1 MAVIGFSTSMLAN
14 TDVTYT
20 EPSYTCDAGKDFDNL
35 TLRYATEMSLTCG
48 EYSDTWTHSGT
59 REFYNVLS
67 DFTIDAKAGETVTA
81 NFKANNPAYE
91 SKNSEDLR
99 WTIAT
104 LHIDWNRDGN
114 FESSEIIAGKTGD
127 QMGTGN
133 DIQRYY
139 GNREYIFDITKDIVI
154 PEGTTPGKVRVRL
167 NYTNA
172 WIGDE
177 SVSAFA
183 TKSKEGIVYDFD
195 INIVEP
201 EKVVTYLVSWAGE
214 TVMQGGYL
222 KVVYADSREEV
233 KSDETEVP
241 EGSVLEIIPL
251 PDKGY
256 SLSALS
262 YQAVDGT
269 GASINIEEKPYTFTV
284 GGGGPDMKYIIIS
297 AEFTPDTYTLST
309 SVTPENS
316 GSVSVTDTKG
326 TPVEGN
332 LTYGQTIVITASA
345 NGGYTFESLDVKG
358 ATKVDGQE
366 NQYTVEGDVT
376 VTATFVED
384 APAETWTEVHFN
396 SISGSKSNEIDLN
409 NDPYYIYPEQTGT
422 NTWNTTNSSGASETD
437 NKFGPYIKTVS
448 EGYYLAYRYEV
459 EKKATYRFS
468 FLHKKAGTVETTA
481 KLCYTTDLS
490 GTFTDASDVVALE
503 KKAGNESGVLFQS
516 NKIELEKGSYYFVYY
531 IVSGGESKVR
541 IADFKLEMLDGSA
554 VEPAMPAIT
563 IMKPVNGNL
572 TINYLNGEVMEEIST
587 YEFEE
592 DSKVYNIPENTVLS
606 ITANPE
612 VGYVLDTILPEGM
625 VEKTGKG
632 GDTYYEYTVT
642 GDATIE
648 ATFIEEEIQYGK
660 VSVVEPLEAEGTIEI
675 QLYNVLFGSWRPA
688 ADFFL
693 ESVEYGMQL
702 RAKVDANEGYAIE
715 SVKKNDEIITANE
728 EDGCYYFT
736 VDAADIK
743 ISATF
748 TKVGEKYAQ
757 NFGQGVGAPTGD
769 AHRSWTNTVFKTST
783 DGTKTVEVNYE
794 TKQNSY
800 EIYSDALVSEANKAT
815 VYLGEQFD
823 LTINGGMNWLY
834 TLVYIDWNGDGVF
847 DETVDGKENLGFN
860 PVVERDFGAGSTT
873 NANVRTYKVKVPEN
887 ATVGDTRVRIILG
900 WKQTNLGIIPPAEAD
915 KELREMTSTTID
927 DKKNAMARD
936 FSLCILDNQLDERT
950 ITLAVND
957 QSMGKAVI
965 TGTEDTSITT
975 SDINVS
981 VTAIPEEGY
990 MFVNWTDAEG
1000 EILSTDN
1007 PYLYGGLESA
1017 TITANFAVK
1026 TYPVM
1031 TRKYTTIS
1039 QQNRYLKEV
1048 VATVGGEAQNLF
1060 TATTTSQLPLTE
1072 YTTEGEV
1079 TESGALIDKTDT
1091 PIVLEQGTTSFDMTF
1106 KAWTETFSVNN
1117 KTCSQQI
1124 IWTSQAIYVDWNN
1137 DMDFDDENEC
1147 LGAVGTPATGNNFG
1161 DTDGSAEKGW
1171 TRTLNIPADVA
1182 AGTYRMRVVYNE
1194 SSVTGWEN
1202 TFFSAGKGNIN
1213 AGVSYDFNI
1222 QIEGQVEPTPET
1234 VTLNKPVNGN
1244 ISVTYNNGTDDVTV
1258 STDDTTDPK
1267 TFDVA
1272 KGTKLTVTVTPDDGY
1287 QLETLSPDMTKVEN
1301 SENVYEYTVTEPV
1314 TIEATFTEIPET
1326 DPIIGVGTDSAKAPV
1341 TSTADS
1347 PVWFVMKSSHLTVTD
1362 RQNRFMY
1369 WNESNNRLECTQ
1381 HNDGIKLSEIS
1392 DVYRWRFEDA
1402 GDGNVYIIN
1411 KATGKALS
1419 VPANASSETGN
1430 DNVNTPLTLE
1440 ETGSKWSFALSSTVN
1455 PTQALPNQYCF
1466 DYVDYA
1472 EADRAAYL
1480 NAMDGQAAIPYGIT
1494 IYEMGVQNASG
1505 WFIYEAPAI
1514 VKNYDITV
1522 KKPVNGN
1529 LVISYTVNDEMQSIE
1544 TYNFENDSEV
1554 FSIEE
1559 GTVLSI
1565 SANPE
1570 FDYVLDQILPEGME
1584 EKIGLAGDKYYEY
1597 TVTGD
1602 ATIEATFKPVQYGKV
1617 SAETPEEGTIEI
1629 QLHNPMM
1636 NKWVAAD
1643 EFFLEQ
1649 VEFGTELR
1657 AKVEANTG
1665 YNLVS
1670 VMKNQEELSTE
1681 EEGYYYF
1688 TVDAEEITISAEF
1701 EAQTFTL
1708 TKEVTPAEGGSVSVT
1723 VNGVTVEGSVKYG
1736 DVITVTVTVN
1746 EGYLLESVVVEG
1758 AEEVEGQKDQY
1769 TVTGNITITATFK
1782 KDTSSIN
1789 SIENGTV
1796 YYNAEEE
1803 VLYTGTAKSVR
1814 VYDLSG
1820 RLVLNA
1826 ENQENV
1832 SLAELAEG
1840 VYTAIIDG
1848 KIIKLN
1854 K

>member
-1 MAVIGFSTSMLAN
+1 MKQLTFNFLRRQLLLIMAVIGFSTSMLAN

-20 EPSYTCDAGKDFDNL
+20 EPSYTCDSGKDFDNL

-48 EYSDTWTHSGT
+48 ANSDTWTHDGT

-114 FESSEIIAGKTGD
+114 FESSEIIAGKTGA
-127 QMGTGN
+127 QIGTGN
-133 DIQRYY
+133 DNQLYY

-256 SLSALS
+256 SLSELS
-262 YQAVDGT
+262 YQAVGGT

-316 GSVSVTDTKG
+316 GSVSVKTTDG
-326 TPVEGN
+326 TTIEGN
-332 LTYGQTIVITASA
+332 VTHGQTIVITASA
-345 NGGYTFESLDVKG
+345 NDNYKLQSLDVTG

-422 NTWNTTNSSGASETD
+422 NNWNTTNSSGASETD

-490 GTFTDASDVVALE
+490 ETFTDASDVVALE
-503 KKAGNESGVLFQS
+503 KKDGKESGVLFQS

-748 TKVGEKYAQ
+748 T
-757 NFGQGVGAPTGD
+757 
-769 AHRSWTNTVFKTST
+769 
-783 DGTKTVEVNYE
+783 
-794 TKQNSY
+794 
-800 EIYSDALVSEANKAT
+800 
-815 VYLGEQFD
+815 
-823 LTINGGMNWLY
+823 
-834 TLVYIDWNGDGVF
+834 
-847 DETVDGKENLGFN
+847 
-860 PVVERDFGAGSTT
+860 
-873 NANVRTYKVKVPEN
+873 
-887 ATVGDTRVRIILG
+887 
-900 WKQTNLGIIPPAEAD
+900 
-915 KELREMTSTTID
+915 
-927 DKKNAMARD
+927 
-936 FSLCILDNQLDERT
+936 
-950 ITLAVND
+950 
-957 QSMGKAVI
+957 
-965 TGTEDTSITT
+965 
-975 SDINVS
+975 
-981 VTAIPEEGY
+981 
-990 MFVNWTDAEG
+990 
-1000 EILSTDN
+1000 
-1007 PYLYGGLESA
+1007 
-1017 TITANFAVK
+1017 
-1026 TYPVM
+1026 
-1031 TRKYTTIS
+1031 
-1039 QQNRYLKEV
+1039 
-1048 VATVGGEAQNLF
+1048 
-1060 TATTTSQLPLTE
+1060 
-1072 YTTEGEV
+1072 
-1079 TESGALIDKTDT
+1079 
-1091 PIVLEQGTTSFDMTF
+1091 
-1106 KAWTETFSVNN
+1106 
-1117 KTCSQQI
+1117 
-1124 IWTSQAIYVDWNN
+1124 
-1137 DMDFDDENEC
+1137 
-1147 LGAVGTPATGNNFG
+1147 
-1161 DTDGSAEKGW
+1161 
-1171 TRTLNIPADVA
+1171 
-1182 AGTYRMRVVYNE
+1182 
-1194 SSVTGWEN
+1194 
-1202 TFFSAGKGNIN
+1202 
-1213 AGVSYDFNI
+1213 
-1222 QIEGQVEPTPET
+1222 
-1234 VTLNKPVNGN
+1234 
-1244 ISVTYNNGTDDVTV
+1244 
-1258 STDDTTDPK
+1258 
-1267 TFDVA
+1267 
-1272 KGTKLTVTVTPDDGY
+1272 
-1287 QLETLSPDMTKVEN
+1287 
-1301 SENVYEYTVTEPV
+1301 
-1314 TIEATFTEIPET
+1314 EIPET
-1326 DPIIGVGTDSAKAPV
+1326 DPIIGVGTDSATAPIV
-1341 TSTADS
+1341 STASS
-1347 PVWFVMKSSHLTVTD
+1347 PTWFVMKSSHLTVAE

-1369 WNESNNRLECTQ
+1369 WNEENSRLECTQ

-1402 GDGNVYIIN
+1402 GDGNIYIIN

-1430 DNVNTPLTLE
+1430 ANINTPLTLE

-1455 PTQALPNQYCF
+1455 STQALPNQYCF

-1565 SANPE
+1565 SVNPD

-1584 EKIGLAGDKYYEY
+1584 EKTGLAGDTYYEY

-1602 ATIEATFKPVQYGKV
+1602 ATIEATFKPIQYGKV

-1636 NKWVAAD
+1636 DKWVPAD

-1665 YNLVS
+1665 YELVS

-1701 EAQTFTL
+1701 EAEEYTL
-1708 TKEVTPAEGGSVSVT
+1708 TTEVNPAEGGSVSVT

>member
-1 MAVIGFSTSMLAN
+1 MKQLTFNFLRRQLFLIMAVIGFSTSMLAN

-35 TLRYATEMSLTCG
+35 TLRYATEMSLACG

-201 EKVVTYLVSWAGE
+201 EKVVTYLVSWDGE
-214 TVMQGGYL
+214 GVMQGGYL
-222 KVVYADSREEV
+222 KVVYADSQKEV
-233 KSDETEVP
+233 ESDVTEVP

-262 YQAVDGT
+262 YQAVGGT

-297 AEFTPDTYTLST
+297 AEFTPNTYTLST
-309 SVTPENS
+309 SVTPENG

-345 NGGYTFESLDVKG
+345 NGGYTFESLDVTG

-384 APAETWTEVHFN
+384 ALVETWSEVHFN
-396 SISGSKSNEIDLN
+396 TMSGKDVDFY
-409 NDPYYIYPEQTGT
+409 NDPYYMNPAKSWSKV
-422 NTWNTTNSSGASETD
+422 NSGATVTGD
-437 NKFGPYIKTVS
+437 KNNGLYIKQLTA
-448 EGYYLAYRYEV
+448 GYYLAYKYRV
-459 EKKATYRFS
+459 EKEATYRFS
-468 FLHKKAGTVETTA
+468 FVHKKGETKDITV
-481 KLCYTTDLS
+481 KLCYTKDLES
-490 GTFTDASDVVALE
+490 TFTDASAATEIPQKGGGD
-503 KKAGNESGVLFQS
+503 SGDLFQS
-516 NKIELEKGSYYFVYY
+516 NNVVLEPGDYYFVYY
-531 IVSGGESKVR
+531 IETAATGDIKVR

-554 VEPAMPAIT
+554 VEP
-563 IMKPVNGNL
+563 
-572 TINYLNGEVMEEIST
+572 
-587 YEFEE
+587 
-592 DSKVYNIPENTVLS
+592 
-606 ITANPE
+606 
-612 VGYVLDTILPEGM
+612 
-625 VEKTGKG
+625 
-632 GDTYYEYTVT
+632 
-642 GDATIE
+642 
-648 ATFIEEEIQYGK
+648 
-660 VSVVEPLEAEGTIEI
+660 
-675 QLYNVLFGSWRPA
+675 
-688 ADFFL
+688 
-693 ESVEYGMQL
+693 
-702 RAKVDANEGYAIE
+702 
-715 SVKKNDEIITANE
+715 
-728 EDGCYYFT
+728 
-736 VDAADIK
+736 
-743 ISATF
+743 
-748 TKVGEKYAQ
+748 
-757 NFGQGVGAPTGD
+757 
-769 AHRSWTNTVFKTST
+769 
-783 DGTKTVEVNYE
+783 
-794 TKQNSY
+794 
-800 EIYSDALVSEANKAT
+800 
-815 VYLGEQFD
+815 
-823 LTINGGMNWLY
+823 
-834 TLVYIDWNGDGVF
+834 
-847 DETVDGKENLGFN
+847 
-860 PVVERDFGAGSTT
+860 
-873 NANVRTYKVKVPEN
+873 
-887 ATVGDTRVRIILG
+887 
-900 WKQTNLGIIPPAEAD
+900 
-915 KELREMTSTTID
+915 
-927 DKKNAMARD
+927 
-936 FSLCILDNQLDERT
+936 
-950 ITLAVND
+950 
-957 QSMGKAVI
+957 
-965 TGTEDTSITT
+965 
-975 SDINVS
+975 
-981 VTAIPEEGY
+981 
-990 MFVNWTDAEG
+990 
-1000 EILSTDN
+1000 
-1007 PYLYGGLESA
+1007 
-1017 TITANFAVK
+1017 
-1026 TYPVM
+1026 
-1031 TRKYTTIS
+1031 
-1039 QQNRYLKEV
+1039 
-1048 VATVGGEAQNLF
+1048 
-1060 TATTTSQLPLTE
+1060 
-1072 YTTEGEV
+1072 
-1079 TESGALIDKTDT
+1079 
-1091 PIVLEQGTTSFDMTF
+1091 
-1106 KAWTETFSVNN
+1106 
-1117 KTCSQQI
+1117 
-1124 IWTSQAIYVDWNN
+1124 
-1137 DMDFDDENEC
+1137 
-1147 LGAVGTPATGNNFG
+1147 
-1161 DTDGSAEKGW
+1161 
-1171 TRTLNIPADVA
+1171 
-1182 AGTYRMRVVYNE
+1182 
-1194 SSVTGWEN
+1194 
-1202 TFFSAGKGNIN
+1202 
-1213 AGVSYDFNI
+1213 
-1222 QIEGQVEPTPET
+1222 TPEYT

-1258 STDDTTDPK
+1258 STDDATDPK

-1411 KATGKALS
+1411 KATGKSLF
-1419 VPANASSETGN
+1419 VPADASSQTGN
-1430 DNVNTPLTLE
+1430 AKVNTPLTLE

-1455 PTQALPNQYCF
+1455 PAEALSNQYCF
-1466 DYVDYA
+1466 DYVDYT

-1584 EKIGLAGDKYYEY
+1584 EKTGLAGDKYYEY

-1665 YNLVS
+1665 YELVS

-1701 EAQTFTL
+1701 EAEEYTL
-1708 TKEVTPAEGGSVSVT
+1708 TTEVNPAEGGSVSVT

-1803 VLYTGTAKSVR
+1803 VLYTGAAKSVR

-1820 RLVLNA
+1820 RLVINA
-1826 ENQENV
+1826 ENQDNV

-1840 VYTAIIDG
+1840 VYTAVVDG

>member
-48 EYSDTWTHSGT
+48 ANSDTWTHSGT

-104 LHIDWNRDGN
+104 LHIDWDRDGI

-214 TVMQGGYL
+214 TVMRGGYL
-222 KVVYADSREEV
+222 KVVYADSQEEV

-251 PDKGY
+251 PDDGY

-262 YQAVDGT
+262 YQAVGGT

-284 GGGGPDMKYIIIS
+284 EGGGPDMKYIIIS
-297 AEFTPDTYTLST
+297 AKFTPSTYTLST
-309 SVTPENS
+309 SVTPENG
-316 GSVSVTDTKG
+316 GSVSVTDTEG

-345 NGGYTFESLDVKG
+345 NGGYTFESIDVKG

-384 APAETWTEVHFN
+384 APVETWSEVHFN
-396 SISGSKSNEIDLN
+396 TMSGKDVDFY
-409 NDPYYIYPEQTGT
+409 NDPYYMNPAKSWSKV
-422 NTWNTTNSSGASETD
+422 NSGATVTGD
-437 NKFGPYIKTVS
+437 KNNGLYIKQLTA
-448 EGYYLAYRYEV
+448 GYYLAYKYRV
-459 EKKATYRFS
+459 EKEATYRFS
-468 FLHKKAGTVETTA
+468 FVHKKGETKDITV
-481 KLCYTTDLS
+481 KLCYTKDLES
-490 GTFTDASDVVALE
+490 TFTDASAATE
-503 KKAGNESGVLFQS
+503 IPKKGGDDSGDLFQS
-516 NKIELEKGSYYFVYY
+516 NNVVLEPGDYYFVYY
-531 IVSGGESKVR
+531 IETAATGDIKVR

-554 VEPAMPAIT
+554 VEP
-563 IMKPVNGNL
+563 
-572 TINYLNGEVMEEIST
+572 
-587 YEFEE
+587 
-592 DSKVYNIPENTVLS
+592 
-606 ITANPE
+606 
-612 VGYVLDTILPEGM
+612 
-625 VEKTGKG
+625 
-632 GDTYYEYTVT
+632 
-642 GDATIE
+642 
-648 ATFIEEEIQYGK
+648 
-660 VSVVEPLEAEGTIEI
+660 
-675 QLYNVLFGSWRPA
+675 
-688 ADFFL
+688 
-693 ESVEYGMQL
+693 
-702 RAKVDANEGYAIE
+702 
-715 SVKKNDEIITANE
+715 
-728 EDGCYYFT
+728 
-736 VDAADIK
+736 
-743 ISATF
+743 
-748 TKVGEKYAQ
+748 
-757 NFGQGVGAPTGD
+757 
-769 AHRSWTNTVFKTST
+769 
-783 DGTKTVEVNYE
+783 
-794 TKQNSY
+794 
-800 EIYSDALVSEANKAT
+800 
-815 VYLGEQFD
+815 
-823 LTINGGMNWLY
+823 
-834 TLVYIDWNGDGVF
+834 
-847 DETVDGKENLGFN
+847 
-860 PVVERDFGAGSTT
+860 
-873 NANVRTYKVKVPEN
+873 
-887 ATVGDTRVRIILG
+887 
-900 WKQTNLGIIPPAEAD
+900 
-915 KELREMTSTTID
+915 
-927 DKKNAMARD
+927 
-936 FSLCILDNQLDERT
+936 
-950 ITLAVND
+950 
-957 QSMGKAVI
+957 
-965 TGTEDTSITT
+965 
-975 SDINVS
+975 
-981 VTAIPEEGY
+981 
-990 MFVNWTDAEG
+990 
-1000 EILSTDN
+1000 
-1007 PYLYGGLESA
+1007 
-1017 TITANFAVK
+1017 
-1026 TYPVM
+1026 
-1031 TRKYTTIS
+1031 
-1039 QQNRYLKEV
+1039 
-1048 VATVGGEAQNLF
+1048 
-1060 TATTTSQLPLTE
+1060 
-1072 YTTEGEV
+1072 
-1079 TESGALIDKTDT
+1079 
-1091 PIVLEQGTTSFDMTF
+1091 
-1106 KAWTETFSVNN
+1106 
-1117 KTCSQQI
+1117 
-1124 IWTSQAIYVDWNN
+1124 
-1137 DMDFDDENEC
+1137 
-1147 LGAVGTPATGNNFG
+1147 
-1161 DTDGSAEKGW
+1161 
-1171 TRTLNIPADVA
+1171 
-1182 AGTYRMRVVYNE
+1182 
-1194 SSVTGWEN
+1194 
-1202 TFFSAGKGNIN
+1202 
-1213 AGVSYDFNI
+1213 
-1222 QIEGQVEPTPET
+1222 TPEYT
-1234 VTLNKPVNGN
+1234 VTLNKPENGN
-1244 ISVTYNNGTDDVTV
+1244 LSVTYNNGSQDVTV
-1258 STDDTTDPK
+1258 STDTEAQ
-1267 TFDVA
+1267 TFNVTEN
-1272 KGTKLTVTVTPDDGY
+1272 TKLTVTVTPADGY
-1287 QLETLSPDMTKVEN
+1287 QLATLSPEMTKVEE

-1314 TIEATFTEIPET
+1314 TIEATFTEIPDT

-1411 KATGKALS
+1411 KATGKSLF
-1419 VPANASSETGN
+1419 VPADASSETGN
-1430 DNVNTPLTLE
+1430 AKVNTPLTLE
-1440 ETGSKWSFALSSTVN
+1440 ETGSKWSFALSSTIN
-1455 PTQALPNQYCF
+1455 PTQALSNQYCF
-1466 DYVDYA
+1466 DYVDYT

-1565 SANPE
+1565 SVNPD

-1584 EKIGLAGDKYYEY
+1584 EKTGLAGDTYYEY

-1602 ATIEATFKPVQYGKV
+1602 ATIEATFKPIQYGKV

-1636 NKWVAAD
+1636 NKWVAAG

-1665 YNLVS
+1665 YELVS

-1701 EAQTFTL
+1701 EAEEYTL
-1708 TKEVTPAEGGSVSVT
+1708 TTEVNPAEGGSVSVT

-1803 VLYTGTAKSVR
+1803 VLYTGAAKSVR

>member
-1 MAVIGFSTSMLAN
+1 MKHFSFNFLRRQLFLIMAVIGFSTSMLAN

-20 EPSYTCDAGKDFDNL
+20 EPSYTCDAGKDFDKL

-48 EYSDTWTHSGT
+48 ANSDTWTHSGT

-222 KVVYADSREEV
+222 KVVYADSRKEV

-251 PDKGY
+251 PDDGY

-262 YQAVDGT
+262 YQAVGGT

-284 GGGGPDMKYIIIS
+284 GGGDPDMKYIIIS
-297 AEFTPDTYTLST
+297 AEFTPNTYTLST
-309 SVTPENS
+309 SVTPENG

-345 NGGYTFESLDVKG
+345 NGGYTFQSLDVKG

-384 APAETWTEVHFN
+384 APVETWSEVHFN
-396 SISGSKSNEIDLN
+396 TMSGKDVDFY
-409 NDPYYIYPEQTGT
+409 NDPYYMNPAKSWSKV
-422 NTWNTTNSSGASETD
+422 NSGATVTGD
-437 NKFGPYIKTVS
+437 KNNGLYIKQLTA
-448 EGYYLAYRYEV
+448 GYYLAYKYRV
-459 EKKATYRFS
+459 EKEATYRFS
-468 FLHKKAGTVETTA
+468 FVHKKGETKDITV
-481 KLCYTTDLS
+481 KLCYTKDLES
-490 GTFTDASDVVALE
+490 TFTDASAATEIPQKGGGD
-503 KKAGNESGVLFQS
+503 SGDLFQS
-516 NKIELEKGSYYFVYY
+516 NNVVLEPGDYYFVYY
-531 IVSGGESKVR
+531 IETAATGDIKVR

-554 VEPAMPAIT
+554 I
-563 IMKPVNGNL
+563 
-572 TINYLNGEVMEEIST
+572 
-587 YEFEE
+587 
-592 DSKVYNIPENTVLS
+592 
-606 ITANPE
+606 
-612 VGYVLDTILPEGM
+612 
-625 VEKTGKG
+625 
-632 GDTYYEYTVT
+632 
-642 GDATIE
+642 
-648 ATFIEEEIQYGK
+648 
-660 VSVVEPLEAEGTIEI
+660 
-675 QLYNVLFGSWRPA
+675 
-688 ADFFL
+688 
-693 ESVEYGMQL
+693 
-702 RAKVDANEGYAIE
+702 
-715 SVKKNDEIITANE
+715 
-728 EDGCYYFT
+728 
-736 VDAADIK
+736 
-743 ISATF
+743 
-748 TKVGEKYAQ
+748 
-757 NFGQGVGAPTGD
+757 
-769 AHRSWTNTVFKTST
+769 
-783 DGTKTVEVNYE
+783 
-794 TKQNSY
+794 
-800 EIYSDALVSEANKAT
+800 
-815 VYLGEQFD
+815 
-823 LTINGGMNWLY
+823 
-834 TLVYIDWNGDGVF
+834 
-847 DETVDGKENLGFN
+847 
-860 PVVERDFGAGSTT
+860 
-873 NANVRTYKVKVPEN
+873 
-887 ATVGDTRVRIILG
+887 
-900 WKQTNLGIIPPAEAD
+900 
-915 KELREMTSTTID
+915 
-927 DKKNAMARD
+927 
-936 FSLCILDNQLDERT
+936 
-950 ITLAVND
+950 
-957 QSMGKAVI
+957 
-965 TGTEDTSITT
+965 
-975 SDINVS
+975 
-981 VTAIPEEGY
+981 
-990 MFVNWTDAEG
+990 
-1000 EILSTDN
+1000 
-1007 PYLYGGLESA
+1007 
-1017 TITANFAVK
+1017 
-1026 TYPVM
+1026 
-1031 TRKYTTIS
+1031 
-1039 QQNRYLKEV
+1039 
-1048 VATVGGEAQNLF
+1048 
-1060 TATTTSQLPLTE
+1060 
-1072 YTTEGEV
+1072 
-1079 TESGALIDKTDT
+1079 
-1091 PIVLEQGTTSFDMTF
+1091 
-1106 KAWTETFSVNN
+1106 
-1117 KTCSQQI
+1117 
-1124 IWTSQAIYVDWNN
+1124 
-1137 DMDFDDENEC
+1137 
-1147 LGAVGTPATGNNFG
+1147 
-1161 DTDGSAEKGW
+1161 
-1171 TRTLNIPADVA
+1171 
-1182 AGTYRMRVVYNE
+1182 
-1194 SSVTGWEN
+1194 
-1202 TFFSAGKGNIN
+1202 
-1213 AGVSYDFNI
+1213 
-1222 QIEGQVEPTPET
+1222 EPTPEYT
-1234 VTLNKPVNGN
+1234 VTLNKPENGN
-1244 ISVTYNNGTDDVTV
+1244 LSVTYNNGTDNVTV
-1258 STDDTTDPK
+1258 STDKATEAQ
-1267 TFDVA
+1267 TFEVA
-1272 KGTKLTVTVTPDDGY
+1272 EGTKLTVTVTPADGY
-1287 QLETLSPDMTKVEN
+1287 QLATLLPEMTEVADNEN
-1301 SENVYEYTVTEPV
+1301 IYEYTVTKAV
-1314 TIEATFTEIPET
+1314 TIEATFTEIPDT

-1411 KATGKALS
+1411 KATGKSLF
-1419 VPANASSETGN
+1419 VPADASSETGN
-1430 DNVNTPLTLE
+1430 AKVNTPLTLE

-1665 YNLVS
+1665 YELVS

-1701 EAQTFTL
+1701 EAEEYTL
-1708 TKEVTPAEGGSVSVT
+1708 TTEVNPAEGGSVSVT

-1820 RLVLNA
+1820 RLVINA
-1826 ENQENV
+1826 ENQDNV

-1840 VYTAIIDG
+1840 VYTAVVDG

>member
-1 MAVIGFSTSMLAN
+1 MKQLTFNFLRRQLLLIMAVIGFSTSMLAN
-14 TDVTYT
+14 TTDVTYT

-35 TLRYATEMSLTCG
+35 TLRYATEMSLACG

-241 EGSVLEIIPL
+241 EGFVLEIIPL
-251 PDKGY
+251 PDDGY

-262 YQAVDGT
+262 YQAVGGT

-297 AEFTPDTYTLST
+297 AEFTPNTYTLST
-309 SVTPENS
+309 SVTPENG

-345 NGGYTFESLDVKG
+345 NGGYTFESLDVTG

-384 APAETWTEVHFN
+384 ALVETWSEVHFN
-396 SISGSKSNEIDLN
+396 TMSGKDVDFY
-409 NDPYYIYPEQTGT
+409 NDPYYMNPAKSWSKV
-422 NTWNTTNSSGASETD
+422 NSGATVTGD
-437 NKFGPYIKTVS
+437 KNNGLYIKQLTA
-448 EGYYLAYRYEV
+448 GYYLAYKYRV
-459 EKKATYRFS
+459 EKEATYRFS
-468 FLHKKAGTVETTA
+468 FVHKKGETKDITV
-481 KLCYTTDLS
+481 KLCYTKDLES
-490 GTFTDASDVVALE
+490 TFTDASAATEIPQKGGGD
-503 KKAGNESGVLFQS
+503 SGDLFQS
-516 NKIELEKGSYYFVYY
+516 NNVVLEPGDYYFVYY
-531 IVSGGESKVR
+531 IETAATGDIKVR

-554 VEPAMPAIT
+554 VEP
-563 IMKPVNGNL
+563 
-572 TINYLNGEVMEEIST
+572 
-587 YEFEE
+587 
-592 DSKVYNIPENTVLS
+592 
-606 ITANPE
+606 
-612 VGYVLDTILPEGM
+612 
-625 VEKTGKG
+625 
-632 GDTYYEYTVT
+632 
-642 GDATIE
+642 
-648 ATFIEEEIQYGK
+648 
-660 VSVVEPLEAEGTIEI
+660 
-675 QLYNVLFGSWRPA
+675 
-688 ADFFL
+688 
-693 ESVEYGMQL
+693 
-702 RAKVDANEGYAIE
+702 
-715 SVKKNDEIITANE
+715 
-728 EDGCYYFT
+728 
-736 VDAADIK
+736 
-743 ISATF
+743 
-748 TKVGEKYAQ
+748 
-757 NFGQGVGAPTGD
+757 
-769 AHRSWTNTVFKTST
+769 
-783 DGTKTVEVNYE
+783 
-794 TKQNSY
+794 
-800 EIYSDALVSEANKAT
+800 
-815 VYLGEQFD
+815 
-823 LTINGGMNWLY
+823 
-834 TLVYIDWNGDGVF
+834 
-847 DETVDGKENLGFN
+847 
-860 PVVERDFGAGSTT
+860 
-873 NANVRTYKVKVPEN
+873 
-887 ATVGDTRVRIILG
+887 
-900 WKQTNLGIIPPAEAD
+900 
-915 KELREMTSTTID
+915 
-927 DKKNAMARD
+927 
-936 FSLCILDNQLDERT
+936 
-950 ITLAVND
+950 
-957 QSMGKAVI
+957 
-965 TGTEDTSITT
+965 
-975 SDINVS
+975 
-981 VTAIPEEGY
+981 
-990 MFVNWTDAEG
+990 
-1000 EILSTDN
+1000 
-1007 PYLYGGLESA
+1007 
-1017 TITANFAVK
+1017 
-1026 TYPVM
+1026 
-1031 TRKYTTIS
+1031 
-1039 QQNRYLKEV
+1039 
-1048 VATVGGEAQNLF
+1048 
-1060 TATTTSQLPLTE
+1060 
-1072 YTTEGEV
+1072 
-1079 TESGALIDKTDT
+1079 
-1091 PIVLEQGTTSFDMTF
+1091 
-1106 KAWTETFSVNN
+1106 
-1117 KTCSQQI
+1117 
-1124 IWTSQAIYVDWNN
+1124 
-1137 DMDFDDENEC
+1137 
-1147 LGAVGTPATGNNFG
+1147 
-1161 DTDGSAEKGW
+1161 
-1171 TRTLNIPADVA
+1171 
-1182 AGTYRMRVVYNE
+1182 
-1194 SSVTGWEN
+1194 
-1202 TFFSAGKGNIN
+1202 
-1213 AGVSYDFNI
+1213 
-1222 QIEGQVEPTPET
+1222 TPEYT
-1234 VTLNKPVNGN
+1234 VTLNKPENGN
-1244 ISVTYNNGTDDVTV
+1244 LSVTYNNGTDNVTV
-1258 STDDTTDPK
+1258 STDKATEAQ
-1267 TFDVA
+1267 TFEVA
-1272 KGTKLTVTVTPDDGY
+1272 EGTKLTVTVTPAEGY
-1287 QLETLSPDMTKVEN
+1287 QLATLLPEMTEVADNEN
-1301 SENVYEYTVTEPV
+1301 IYEYTVTKAV
-1314 TIEATFTEIPET
+1314 TIEATFTEIPDT

-1411 KATGKALS
+1411 KATGKSLF
-1419 VPANASSETGN
+1419 VPADASSETGN
-1430 DNVNTPLTLE
+1430 AKVNTPLTLE
-1440 ETGSKWSFALSSTVN
+1440 ETGSKWSFALSSTIN
-1455 PTQALPNQYCF
+1455 TTQALSNQYCF
-1466 DYVDYA
+1466 DYVDYT

-1565 SANPE
+1565 SVNPD

-1584 EKIGLAGDKYYEY
+1584 EKTGLAGDKYYEY

-1701 EAQTFTL
+1701 EAEEYTL
-1708 TKEVTPAEGGSVSVT
+1708 TTEVTPAEGGSVSVT

-1840 VYTAIIDG
+1840 VYTAVVDG

>member
-1 MAVIGFSTSMLAN
+1 MKQLTFNFLRRQLFLIMAVIGFSTSMLAN

-20 EPSYTCDAGKDFDNL
+20 EPSYTCDAGKDFNNL

-48 EYSDTWTHSGT
+48 ENSDTWTHSGT

-201 EKVVTYLVSWAGE
+201 EKVVTYLVSWDGE
-214 TVMQGGYL
+214 EVMQGGYL
-222 KVVYADSREEV
+222 KVVYADNQTEV
-233 KSDETEVP
+233 ESDVTEVP

-262 YQAVDGT
+262 YQAVGGT
-269 GASINIEEKPYTFTV
+269 SASINIEEKPYTFTV
-284 GGGGPDMKYIIIS
+284 GGGGPDIKYIIIS
-297 AEFTPDTYTLST
+297 AKFTPSTYTLST
-309 SVTPENS
+309 SVTPENG
-316 GSVSVTDTKG
+316 GSVSVKTTDGATI
-326 TPVEGN
+326 EGSV
-332 LTYGQTIVITASA
+332 THGQTIVITASA
-345 NGGYTFESLDVKG
+345 NGGYTFESLDVTG

-384 APAETWTEVHFN
+384 APVETWSEVHFN
-396 SISGSKSNEIDLN
+396 TMSGKDVDFY
-409 NDPYYIYPEQTGT
+409 NDPYYMNPAKSWSKV
-422 NTWNTTNSSGASETD
+422 NSGATVTGD
-437 NKFGPYIKTVS
+437 KNNGLYIKQLTA
-448 EGYYLAYRYEV
+448 GYYLAYKYRV
-459 EKKATYRFS
+459 EKEATYRFS
-468 FLHKKAGTVETTA
+468 FVHKKGETKDITV
-481 KLCYTTDLS
+481 KLCYTKDLES
-490 GTFTDASDVVALE
+490 TFTDASAATEIPQKGGGD
-503 KKAGNESGVLFQS
+503 SGDLFQS
-516 NKIELEKGSYYFVYY
+516 NNVVLEPGDYYFVYY
-531 IVSGGESKVR
+531 IETAATGDIKVR

-554 VEPAMPAIT
+554 VEP
-563 IMKPVNGNL
+563 
-572 TINYLNGEVMEEIST
+572 
-587 YEFEE
+587 
-592 DSKVYNIPENTVLS
+592 
-606 ITANPE
+606 
-612 VGYVLDTILPEGM
+612 
-625 VEKTGKG
+625 
-632 GDTYYEYTVT
+632 
-642 GDATIE
+642 
-648 ATFIEEEIQYGK
+648 
-660 VSVVEPLEAEGTIEI
+660 
-675 QLYNVLFGSWRPA
+675 
-688 ADFFL
+688 
-693 ESVEYGMQL
+693 
-702 RAKVDANEGYAIE
+702 
-715 SVKKNDEIITANE
+715 
-728 EDGCYYFT
+728 
-736 VDAADIK
+736 
-743 ISATF
+743 
-748 TKVGEKYAQ
+748 
-757 NFGQGVGAPTGD
+757 
-769 AHRSWTNTVFKTST
+769 
-783 DGTKTVEVNYE
+783 
-794 TKQNSY
+794 
-800 EIYSDALVSEANKAT
+800 
-815 VYLGEQFD
+815 
-823 LTINGGMNWLY
+823 
-834 TLVYIDWNGDGVF
+834 
-847 DETVDGKENLGFN
+847 
-860 PVVERDFGAGSTT
+860 
-873 NANVRTYKVKVPEN
+873 
-887 ATVGDTRVRIILG
+887 
-900 WKQTNLGIIPPAEAD
+900 
-915 KELREMTSTTID
+915 
-927 DKKNAMARD
+927 
-936 FSLCILDNQLDERT
+936 
-950 ITLAVND
+950 
-957 QSMGKAVI
+957 
-965 TGTEDTSITT
+965 
-975 SDINVS
+975 
-981 VTAIPEEGY
+981 
-990 MFVNWTDAEG
+990 
-1000 EILSTDN
+1000 
-1007 PYLYGGLESA
+1007 
-1017 TITANFAVK
+1017 
-1026 TYPVM
+1026 
-1031 TRKYTTIS
+1031 
-1039 QQNRYLKEV
+1039 
-1048 VATVGGEAQNLF
+1048 
-1060 TATTTSQLPLTE
+1060 
-1072 YTTEGEV
+1072 
-1079 TESGALIDKTDT
+1079 
-1091 PIVLEQGTTSFDMTF
+1091 
-1106 KAWTETFSVNN
+1106 
-1117 KTCSQQI
+1117 
-1124 IWTSQAIYVDWNN
+1124 
-1137 DMDFDDENEC
+1137 
-1147 LGAVGTPATGNNFG
+1147 
-1161 DTDGSAEKGW
+1161 
-1171 TRTLNIPADVA
+1171 
-1182 AGTYRMRVVYNE
+1182 
-1194 SSVTGWEN
+1194 
-1202 TFFSAGKGNIN
+1202 
-1213 AGVSYDFNI
+1213 
-1222 QIEGQVEPTPET
+1222 TPEYT
-1234 VTLNKPVNGN
+1234 VTLNKPENGN
-1244 ISVTYNNGTDDVTV
+1244 LSVTYNNGTDNVTV
-1258 STDDTTDPK
+1258 STDKATEAQ
-1267 TFDVA
+1267 TFEVA
-1272 KGTKLTVTVTPDDGY
+1272 EGTKLTVTVTPAEGY
-1287 QLETLSPDMTKVEN
+1287 QLATLLPEMTEVADNEN
-1301 SENVYEYTVTEPV
+1301 IYEYTVTKAV
-1314 TIEATFTEIPET
+1314 TIEATFTEIPDT

-1411 KATGKALS
+1411 KATGKSLF
-1419 VPANASSETGN
+1419 VPADASSETGN
-1430 DNVNTPLTLE
+1430 AKVNTPLTLE

-1565 SANPE
+1565 SVNPD

-1584 EKIGLAGDKYYEY
+1584 EKTGLAGDKYYEY

-1723 VNGVTVEGSVKYG
+1723 VNGITVEGSVKYG

-1769 TVTGNITITATFK
+1769 TVTGDVTITATFK

-1820 RLVLNA
+1820 RLVINA
-1826 ENQENV
+1826 ENQDNV

>member
-1 MAVIGFSTSMLAN
+1 MKHFSFNFLRRQLFLIMAVIGFSTPMLAN

-35 TLRYATEMSLTCG
+35 TLRYATEMSLACG
-48 EYSDTWTHSGT
+48 EYSDTWTHDGT
-59 REFYNVLS
+59 RVFYNVLS
-67 DFTIDAKAGETVTA
+67 DFTISAKAGETVTA
-81 NFKANNPAYE
+81 NFKANNPNYE

-104 LHIDWNRDGN
+104 LHIDWDRDGI

-201 EKVVTYLVSWAGE
+201 EKVVTYLVSWDGE
-214 TVMQGGYL
+214 GVMQGGYL
-222 KVVYADSREEV
+222 KVVYADSKEEV

-251 PDKGY
+251 PDDGY

-262 YQAVDGT
+262 YQAVGGT

-297 AEFTPDTYTLST
+297 AKFTPSTYTLST

-316 GSVSVTDTKG
+316 GSVSVTDTEG

-345 NGGYTFESLDVKG
+345 NDGYTFQSLDVKG
-358 ATKVDGQE
+358 ATKVDDQE

-396 SISGSKSNEIDLN
+396 TMSGKDVDFY
-409 NDPYYIYPEQTGT
+409 NDPYYMNPAESWSKV
-422 NTWNTTNSSGASETD
+422 NSGATVTGD
-437 NKFGPYIKTVS
+437 KNNGLYIKQLTA
-448 EGYYLAYRYEV
+448 GYYLAYKYRV
-459 EKKATYRFS
+459 EKEATYRFS
-468 FLHKKAGTVETTA
+468 FVHKKGETKDITV
-481 KLCYTTDLS
+481 KLCYTKDLES
-490 GTFTDASDVVALE
+490 TFTDASAATE
-503 KKAGNESGVLFQS
+503 IPKKGGGDSGDLFQS
-516 NKIELEKGSYYFVYY
+516 NNVVLEPGDYYFVYY
-531 IVSGGESKVR
+531 IETAATGDIKVR

-554 VEPAMPAIT
+554 I
-563 IMKPVNGNL
+563 
-572 TINYLNGEVMEEIST
+572 
-587 YEFEE
+587 
-592 DSKVYNIPENTVLS
+592 
-606 ITANPE
+606 
-612 VGYVLDTILPEGM
+612 
-625 VEKTGKG
+625 
-632 GDTYYEYTVT
+632 
-642 GDATIE
+642 
-648 ATFIEEEIQYGK
+648 
-660 VSVVEPLEAEGTIEI
+660 
-675 QLYNVLFGSWRPA
+675 
-688 ADFFL
+688 
-693 ESVEYGMQL
+693 
-702 RAKVDANEGYAIE
+702 
-715 SVKKNDEIITANE
+715 
-728 EDGCYYFT
+728 
-736 VDAADIK
+736 
-743 ISATF
+743 
-748 TKVGEKYAQ
+748 
-757 NFGQGVGAPTGD
+757 
-769 AHRSWTNTVFKTST
+769 
-783 DGTKTVEVNYE
+783 
-794 TKQNSY
+794 
-800 EIYSDALVSEANKAT
+800 
-815 VYLGEQFD
+815 
-823 LTINGGMNWLY
+823 
-834 TLVYIDWNGDGVF
+834 
-847 DETVDGKENLGFN
+847 
-860 PVVERDFGAGSTT
+860 
-873 NANVRTYKVKVPEN
+873 
-887 ATVGDTRVRIILG
+887 
-900 WKQTNLGIIPPAEAD
+900 
-915 KELREMTSTTID
+915 
-927 DKKNAMARD
+927 
-936 FSLCILDNQLDERT
+936 
-950 ITLAVND
+950 
-957 QSMGKAVI
+957 
-965 TGTEDTSITT
+965 
-975 SDINVS
+975 
-981 VTAIPEEGY
+981 
-990 MFVNWTDAEG
+990 
-1000 EILSTDN
+1000 
-1007 PYLYGGLESA
+1007 
-1017 TITANFAVK
+1017 
-1026 TYPVM
+1026 
-1031 TRKYTTIS
+1031 
-1039 QQNRYLKEV
+1039 
-1048 VATVGGEAQNLF
+1048 
-1060 TATTTSQLPLTE
+1060 
-1072 YTTEGEV
+1072 
-1079 TESGALIDKTDT
+1079 
-1091 PIVLEQGTTSFDMTF
+1091 
-1106 KAWTETFSVNN
+1106 
-1117 KTCSQQI
+1117 
-1124 IWTSQAIYVDWNN
+1124 
-1137 DMDFDDENEC
+1137 
-1147 LGAVGTPATGNNFG
+1147 
-1161 DTDGSAEKGW
+1161 
-1171 TRTLNIPADVA
+1171 
-1182 AGTYRMRVVYNE
+1182 
-1194 SSVTGWEN
+1194 
-1202 TFFSAGKGNIN
+1202 
-1213 AGVSYDFNI
+1213 
-1222 QIEGQVEPTPET
+1222 EPTPEYT
-1234 VTLNKPVNGN
+1234 VTLNKPENGN
-1244 ISVTYNNGTDDVTV
+1244 LSVTYNNGTDNVTV
-1258 STDDTTDPK
+1258 STDKATEAQ
-1267 TFDVA
+1267 TFEVA
-1272 KGTKLTVTVTPDDGY
+1272 EGTKLTVTVTPAEGY
-1287 QLETLSPDMTKVEN
+1287 QLATLLPEMTKVEE

-1314 TIEATFTEIPET
+1314 TIEATFTEIPDT

-1411 KATGKALS
+1411 KATGKSLF
-1419 VPANASSETGN
+1419 VPADASSETGN
-1430 DNVNTPLTLE
+1430 AKVNTPLTLE
-1440 ETGSKWSFALSSTVN
+1440 ETGSKWSFALSSTIN
-1455 PTQALPNQYCF
+1455 PTQALSNQYCF
-1466 DYVDYA
+1466 DYVDYT

-1665 YNLVS
+1665 YELVS

-1701 EAQTFTL
+1701 EAEEYTL
-1708 TKEVTPAEGGSVSVT
+1708 TTEVNPAEGGSVSVT

-1820 RLVLNA
+1820 RLVINA
-1826 ENQENV
+1826 ENQDNV

>member
-1 MAVIGFSTSMLAN
+1 MKQLTFNFLRRQLLLIMAVIGFSTSMLAN

-20 EPSYTCDAGKDFDNL
+20 EPSYTCDSGKDFDNL

-48 EYSDTWTHSGT
+48 ANSDTWTHDGT

-114 FESSEIIAGKTGD
+114 FESSEIIAGKTGA
-127 QMGTGN
+127 QIGTGN
-133 DIQRYY
+133 DNQLYY

-256 SLSALS
+256 SLSELS
-262 YQAVDGT
+262 YQAVGGT

-316 GSVSVTDTKG
+316 GSVSVKTTDG
-326 TPVEGN
+326 TTIEGN
-332 LTYGQTIVITASA
+332 VTHGQTIVITASA
-345 NGGYTFESLDVKG
+345 NDNYKLQSLDVTG

-396 SISGSKSNEIDLN
+396 TMSGKDVDFY
-409 NDPYYIYPEQTGT
+409 NDPYYMNPAKSWSKV
-422 NTWNTTNSSGASETD
+422 NSGATVTGD
-437 NKFGPYIKTVS
+437 KNNGLYIKQLTA
-448 EGYYLAYRYEV
+448 GYYLAYKYRV
-459 EKKATYRFS
+459 EKEATYRFS
-468 FLHKKAGTVETTA
+468 FVHKKGETKDITV
-481 KLCYTTDLS
+481 KLCYTKDLES
-490 GTFTDASDVVALE
+490 TFTDASAATEIPQKGGGD
-503 KKAGNESGVLFQS
+503 SGDLFQS
-516 NKIELEKGSYYFVYY
+516 NNVVLEPGDYYFVYY
-531 IVSGGESKVR
+531 IETAATGDIKVR

-554 VEPAMPAIT
+554 VEP
-563 IMKPVNGNL
+563 
-572 TINYLNGEVMEEIST
+572 
-587 YEFEE
+587 
-592 DSKVYNIPENTVLS
+592 
-606 ITANPE
+606 
-612 VGYVLDTILPEGM
+612 
-625 VEKTGKG
+625 
-632 GDTYYEYTVT
+632 
-642 GDATIE
+642 
-648 ATFIEEEIQYGK
+648 
-660 VSVVEPLEAEGTIEI
+660 
-675 QLYNVLFGSWRPA
+675 
-688 ADFFL
+688 
-693 ESVEYGMQL
+693 
-702 RAKVDANEGYAIE
+702 
-715 SVKKNDEIITANE
+715 
-728 EDGCYYFT
+728 
-736 VDAADIK
+736 
-743 ISATF
+743 
-748 TKVGEKYAQ
+748 
-757 NFGQGVGAPTGD
+757 
-769 AHRSWTNTVFKTST
+769 
-783 DGTKTVEVNYE
+783 
-794 TKQNSY
+794 
-800 EIYSDALVSEANKAT
+800 
-815 VYLGEQFD
+815 
-823 LTINGGMNWLY
+823 
-834 TLVYIDWNGDGVF
+834 
-847 DETVDGKENLGFN
+847 
-860 PVVERDFGAGSTT
+860 
-873 NANVRTYKVKVPEN
+873 
-887 ATVGDTRVRIILG
+887 
-900 WKQTNLGIIPPAEAD
+900 
-915 KELREMTSTTID
+915 
-927 DKKNAMARD
+927 
-936 FSLCILDNQLDERT
+936 
-950 ITLAVND
+950 
-957 QSMGKAVI
+957 
-965 TGTEDTSITT
+965 
-975 SDINVS
+975 
-981 VTAIPEEGY
+981 
-990 MFVNWTDAEG
+990 
-1000 EILSTDN
+1000 
-1007 PYLYGGLESA
+1007 
-1017 TITANFAVK
+1017 
-1026 TYPVM
+1026 
-1031 TRKYTTIS
+1031 
-1039 QQNRYLKEV
+1039 
-1048 VATVGGEAQNLF
+1048 
-1060 TATTTSQLPLTE
+1060 
-1072 YTTEGEV
+1072 
-1079 TESGALIDKTDT
+1079 
-1091 PIVLEQGTTSFDMTF
+1091 
-1106 KAWTETFSVNN
+1106 
-1117 KTCSQQI
+1117 
-1124 IWTSQAIYVDWNN
+1124 
-1137 DMDFDDENEC
+1137 
-1147 LGAVGTPATGNNFG
+1147 
-1161 DTDGSAEKGW
+1161 
-1171 TRTLNIPADVA
+1171 
-1182 AGTYRMRVVYNE
+1182 
-1194 SSVTGWEN
+1194 
-1202 TFFSAGKGNIN
+1202 
-1213 AGVSYDFNI
+1213 
-1222 QIEGQVEPTPET
+1222 TPEYT
-1234 VTLNKPVNGN
+1234 VTLNKPENGN
-1244 ISVTYNNGTDDVTV
+1244 LSVTYNNGSEDVTV
-1258 STDDTTDPK
+1258 STDTEAQ
-1267 TFDVA
+1267 TFNVA
-1272 KGTKLTVTVTPDDGY
+1272 ENTKLTVTVTPADGY
-1287 QLETLSPDMTKVEN
+1287 QLATLSPEMTKVEE

-1326 DPIIGVGTDSAKAPV
+1326 DPIIGVGTDSATAPIV
-1341 TSTADS
+1341 STASS
-1347 PVWFVMKSSHLTVTD
+1347 PTWFVMKSSHLTVAE

-1369 WNESNNRLECTQ
+1369 WNEENSRLECTQ

-1402 GDGNVYIIN
+1402 GDGNIYIIN

-1430 DNVNTPLTLE
+1430 ANINTPLTLE

-1455 PTQALPNQYCF
+1455 STQALPNQYCF

-1565 SANPE
+1565 SVNPD

-1584 EKIGLAGDKYYEY
+1584 EKTGLTGDKYYEY

-1665 YNLVS
+1665 YELVS

-1701 EAQTFTL
+1701 EAEEYTL
-1708 TKEVTPAEGGSVSVT
+1708 TTEVNPAEGGSVSVT
-1723 VNGVTVEGSVKYG
+1723 VNGATVEGSVKYG

-1803 VLYTGTAKSVR
+1803 VLYTGAAKSVR

>member
-14 TDVTYT
+14 TTDVTYT

-35 TLRYATEMSLTCG
+35 TLRYATEMSLACG

-222 KVVYADSREEV
+222 KVVYADSREKV

-251 PDKGY
+251 PDDGY

-262 YQAVDGT
+262 YQAVGGT

-297 AEFTPDTYTLST
+297 AEFTPNTYTLST
-309 SVTPENS
+309 SVTPENG

-345 NGGYTFESLDVKG
+345 NGGYTFESLDVTG

-384 APAETWTEVHFN
+384 ALVETWSEVHFN
-396 SISGSKSNEIDLN
+396 TMSGIDVDFY
-409 NDPYYIYPEQTGT
+409 NDPYYMNPAKSWSKV
-422 NTWNTTNSSGASETD
+422 NSGATVTGD
-437 NKFGPYIKTVS
+437 KNNGLYIKQLTA
-448 EGYYLAYRYEV
+448 GYYLAYKYRV
-459 EKKATYRFS
+459 EKEATYRFS
-468 FLHKKAGTVETTA
+468 FVHKKGETKDITV
-481 KLCYTTDLS
+481 KLCYTKDLES
-490 GTFTDASDVVALE
+490 TFTDASAATEIPQKGGGD
-503 KKAGNESGVLFQS
+503 SGDLFQS
-516 NKIELEKGSYYFVYY
+516 NNVVLEPGDYYFVYY
-531 IVSGGESKVR
+531 IETAATGDIKVR

-554 VEPAMPAIT
+554 VEP
-563 IMKPVNGNL
+563 
-572 TINYLNGEVMEEIST
+572 
-587 YEFEE
+587 
-592 DSKVYNIPENTVLS
+592 
-606 ITANPE
+606 
-612 VGYVLDTILPEGM
+612 
-625 VEKTGKG
+625 
-632 GDTYYEYTVT
+632 
-642 GDATIE
+642 
-648 ATFIEEEIQYGK
+648 
-660 VSVVEPLEAEGTIEI
+660 
-675 QLYNVLFGSWRPA
+675 
-688 ADFFL
+688 
-693 ESVEYGMQL
+693 
-702 RAKVDANEGYAIE
+702 
-715 SVKKNDEIITANE
+715 
-728 EDGCYYFT
+728 
-736 VDAADIK
+736 
-743 ISATF
+743 
-748 TKVGEKYAQ
+748 
-757 NFGQGVGAPTGD
+757 
-769 AHRSWTNTVFKTST
+769 
-783 DGTKTVEVNYE
+783 
-794 TKQNSY
+794 
-800 EIYSDALVSEANKAT
+800 
-815 VYLGEQFD
+815 
-823 LTINGGMNWLY
+823 
-834 TLVYIDWNGDGVF
+834 
-847 DETVDGKENLGFN
+847 
-860 PVVERDFGAGSTT
+860 
-873 NANVRTYKVKVPEN
+873 
-887 ATVGDTRVRIILG
+887 
-900 WKQTNLGIIPPAEAD
+900 
-915 KELREMTSTTID
+915 
-927 DKKNAMARD
+927 
-936 FSLCILDNQLDERT
+936 
-950 ITLAVND
+950 
-957 QSMGKAVI
+957 
-965 TGTEDTSITT
+965 
-975 SDINVS
+975 
-981 VTAIPEEGY
+981 
-990 MFVNWTDAEG
+990 
-1000 EILSTDN
+1000 
-1007 PYLYGGLESA
+1007 
-1017 TITANFAVK
+1017 
-1026 TYPVM
+1026 
-1031 TRKYTTIS
+1031 
-1039 QQNRYLKEV
+1039 
-1048 VATVGGEAQNLF
+1048 
-1060 TATTTSQLPLTE
+1060 
-1072 YTTEGEV
+1072 
-1079 TESGALIDKTDT
+1079 
-1091 PIVLEQGTTSFDMTF
+1091 
-1106 KAWTETFSVNN
+1106 
-1117 KTCSQQI
+1117 
-1124 IWTSQAIYVDWNN
+1124 
-1137 DMDFDDENEC
+1137 
-1147 LGAVGTPATGNNFG
+1147 
-1161 DTDGSAEKGW
+1161 
-1171 TRTLNIPADVA
+1171 
-1182 AGTYRMRVVYNE
+1182 
-1194 SSVTGWEN
+1194 
-1202 TFFSAGKGNIN
+1202 
-1213 AGVSYDFNI
+1213 
-1222 QIEGQVEPTPET
+1222 TPEYT
-1234 VTLNKPVNGN
+1234 VTLNKPENGN
-1244 ISVTYNNGTDDVTV
+1244 LSVTYNNGTDNVTV
-1258 STDDTTDPK
+1258 STDKATEAQ
-1267 TFDVA
+1267 TFEVA
-1272 KGTKLTVTVTPDDGY
+1272 EGTKLTVTVTPAEGY
-1287 QLETLSPDMTKVEN
+1287 QLATLLPEMTEVADNEN
-1301 SENVYEYTVTEPV
+1301 IYEYTVTKAV
-1314 TIEATFTEIPET
+1314 TIEATFTEIPDT

-1411 KATGKALS
+1411 KATGKSLF
-1419 VPANASSETGN
+1419 VPADASSETGN
-1430 DNVNTPLTLE
+1430 AKVNTPLTLE
-1440 ETGSKWSFALSSTVN
+1440 ETGSKWSFALSSTIN
-1455 PTQALPNQYCF
+1455 TTQALSNQYCF
-1466 DYVDYA
+1466 DYVDYT

-1565 SANPE
+1565 SVNPD

-1584 EKIGLAGDKYYEY
+1584 EKTGLAGDKYYEY

-1701 EAQTFTL
+1701 EAEEYTL
-1708 TKEVTPAEGGSVSVT
+1708 TTEVNPAEGGSVSVT

-1840 VYTAIIDG
+1840 VYTAVVDG

>member
-1 MAVIGFSTSMLAN
+1 MKQLTFNFLRRQLLLIMAVIGFSTSMLAN
-14 TDVTYT
+14 TTDVTYT

-35 TLRYATEMSLTCG
+35 TLRYATEMSLACG

-251 PDKGY
+251 PDDGY

-262 YQAVDGT
+262 YQAVGGT

-297 AEFTPDTYTLST
+297 AEFTPNTYTLST
-309 SVTPENS
+309 SVTPENG

-345 NGGYTFESLDVKG
+345 NGGYTFESLDVTG

-384 APAETWTEVHFN
+384 ALVETWSEVHFN
-396 SISGSKSNEIDLN
+396 TMSGKDVDFY
-409 NDPYYIYPEQTGT
+409 NDPYYMNPAKSWSKV
-422 NTWNTTNSSGASETD
+422 NSGATVTGD
-437 NKFGPYIKTVS
+437 KNNGLYIKQLTA
-448 EGYYLAYRYEV
+448 GYYLAYKYRV
-459 EKKATYRFS
+459 EKEATYRFS
-468 FLHKKAGTVETTA
+468 FVHKKGETKDITV
-481 KLCYTTDLS
+481 KLCYTKDLES
-490 GTFTDASDVVALE
+490 TFTDASAATEIPQKGGGD
-503 KKAGNESGVLFQS
+503 SGDLFQS
-516 NKIELEKGSYYFVYY
+516 NNVVLEPGDYYFVYY
-531 IVSGGESKVR
+531 IETAATGDIKVR

-554 VEPAMPAIT
+554 VEP
-563 IMKPVNGNL
+563 
-572 TINYLNGEVMEEIST
+572 
-587 YEFEE
+587 
-592 DSKVYNIPENTVLS
+592 
-606 ITANPE
+606 
-612 VGYVLDTILPEGM
+612 
-625 VEKTGKG
+625 
-632 GDTYYEYTVT
+632 
-642 GDATIE
+642 
-648 ATFIEEEIQYGK
+648 
-660 VSVVEPLEAEGTIEI
+660 
-675 QLYNVLFGSWRPA
+675 
-688 ADFFL
+688 
-693 ESVEYGMQL
+693 
-702 RAKVDANEGYAIE
+702 
-715 SVKKNDEIITANE
+715 
-728 EDGCYYFT
+728 
-736 VDAADIK
+736 
-743 ISATF
+743 
-748 TKVGEKYAQ
+748 
-757 NFGQGVGAPTGD
+757 
-769 AHRSWTNTVFKTST
+769 
-783 DGTKTVEVNYE
+783 
-794 TKQNSY
+794 
-800 EIYSDALVSEANKAT
+800 
-815 VYLGEQFD
+815 
-823 LTINGGMNWLY
+823 
-834 TLVYIDWNGDGVF
+834 
-847 DETVDGKENLGFN
+847 
-860 PVVERDFGAGSTT
+860 
-873 NANVRTYKVKVPEN
+873 
-887 ATVGDTRVRIILG
+887 
-900 WKQTNLGIIPPAEAD
+900 
-915 KELREMTSTTID
+915 
-927 DKKNAMARD
+927 
-936 FSLCILDNQLDERT
+936 
-950 ITLAVND
+950 
-957 QSMGKAVI
+957 
-965 TGTEDTSITT
+965 
-975 SDINVS
+975 
-981 VTAIPEEGY
+981 
-990 MFVNWTDAEG
+990 
-1000 EILSTDN
+1000 
-1007 PYLYGGLESA
+1007 
-1017 TITANFAVK
+1017 
-1026 TYPVM
+1026 
-1031 TRKYTTIS
+1031 
-1039 QQNRYLKEV
+1039 
-1048 VATVGGEAQNLF
+1048 
-1060 TATTTSQLPLTE
+1060 
-1072 YTTEGEV
+1072 
-1079 TESGALIDKTDT
+1079 
-1091 PIVLEQGTTSFDMTF
+1091 
-1106 KAWTETFSVNN
+1106 
-1117 KTCSQQI
+1117 
-1124 IWTSQAIYVDWNN
+1124 
-1137 DMDFDDENEC
+1137 
-1147 LGAVGTPATGNNFG
+1147 
-1161 DTDGSAEKGW
+1161 
-1171 TRTLNIPADVA
+1171 
-1182 AGTYRMRVVYNE
+1182 
-1194 SSVTGWEN
+1194 
-1202 TFFSAGKGNIN
+1202 
-1213 AGVSYDFNI
+1213 
-1222 QIEGQVEPTPET
+1222 TPEYT
-1234 VTLNKPVNGN
+1234 VTLNKPENGN
-1244 ISVTYNNGTDDVTV
+1244 LSVTYNNGTDNVTV
-1258 STDDTTDPK
+1258 STDKATEAQ
-1267 TFDVA
+1267 TFEVA
-1272 KGTKLTVTVTPDDGY
+1272 EGTKLTVTVTPAEGY
-1287 QLETLSPDMTKVEN
+1287 QLATLLPEMTEVADNEN
-1301 SENVYEYTVTEPV
+1301 IYEYTVTKAV
-1314 TIEATFTEIPET
+1314 TIEATFTEIPDT

-1411 KATGKALS
+1411 KATGKSLF
-1419 VPANASSETGN
+1419 VPADASSETGN
-1430 DNVNTPLTLE
+1430 AKVNTPLTLE
-1440 ETGSKWSFALSSTVN
+1440 ETGSKWSFALSSTIN
-1455 PTQALPNQYCF
+1455 TTQALSNQYCF
-1466 DYVDYA
+1466 DYVDYT

-1565 SANPE
+1565 SVNPD

-1584 EKIGLAGDKYYEY
+1584 EKTGLAGDKYYEY

-1701 EAQTFTL
+1701 EAEEYTL
-1708 TKEVTPAEGGSVSVT
+1708 TTEVTPAEGGSVSVT

-1840 VYTAIIDG
+1840 VYTAVVDG

>member
-14 TDVTYT
+14 TTDVTYT

-35 TLRYATEMSLTCG
+35 TLRYATEMSLACG

-251 PDKGY
+251 PDDGY

-262 YQAVDGT
+262 YQAVGGT

-284 GGGGPDMKYIIIS
+284 GGGDPDMKYIIIS
-297 AEFTPDTYTLST
+297 AEFTPNTYTLST
-309 SVTPENS
+309 SVTPENG

-345 NGGYTFESLDVKG
+345 NGGYTFESLDVTG

-384 APAETWTEVHFN
+384 ALVETWSEVHFN
-396 SISGSKSNEIDLN
+396 TMSGKDVDFY
-409 NDPYYIYPEQTGT
+409 NDPYYMNPAKSWSKV
-422 NTWNTTNSSGASETD
+422 NSGATVTGD
-437 NKFGPYIKTVS
+437 KNNGLYIKQLTA
-448 EGYYLAYRYEV
+448 GYYLAYKYRV
-459 EKKATYRFS
+459 EKEATYRFS
-468 FLHKKAGTVETTA
+468 FVHKKGETKDITV
-481 KLCYTTDLS
+481 KLCYTKDLES
-490 GTFTDASDVVALE
+490 TFTDASAATEIPQKGGGD
-503 KKAGNESGVLFQS
+503 SGDLFQS
-516 NKIELEKGSYYFVYY
+516 NNVVLEPGDYYFVYY
-531 IVSGGESKVR
+531 IETAATGDIKVR

-554 VEPAMPAIT
+554 VEP
-563 IMKPVNGNL
+563 
-572 TINYLNGEVMEEIST
+572 
-587 YEFEE
+587 
-592 DSKVYNIPENTVLS
+592 
-606 ITANPE
+606 
-612 VGYVLDTILPEGM
+612 
-625 VEKTGKG
+625 
-632 GDTYYEYTVT
+632 
-642 GDATIE
+642 
-648 ATFIEEEIQYGK
+648 
-660 VSVVEPLEAEGTIEI
+660 
-675 QLYNVLFGSWRPA
+675 
-688 ADFFL
+688 
-693 ESVEYGMQL
+693 
-702 RAKVDANEGYAIE
+702 
-715 SVKKNDEIITANE
+715 
-728 EDGCYYFT
+728 
-736 VDAADIK
+736 
-743 ISATF
+743 
-748 TKVGEKYAQ
+748 
-757 NFGQGVGAPTGD
+757 
-769 AHRSWTNTVFKTST
+769 
-783 DGTKTVEVNYE
+783 
-794 TKQNSY
+794 
-800 EIYSDALVSEANKAT
+800 
-815 VYLGEQFD
+815 
-823 LTINGGMNWLY
+823 
-834 TLVYIDWNGDGVF
+834 
-847 DETVDGKENLGFN
+847 
-860 PVVERDFGAGSTT
+860 
-873 NANVRTYKVKVPEN
+873 
-887 ATVGDTRVRIILG
+887 
-900 WKQTNLGIIPPAEAD
+900 
-915 KELREMTSTTID
+915 
-927 DKKNAMARD
+927 
-936 FSLCILDNQLDERT
+936 
-950 ITLAVND
+950 
-957 QSMGKAVI
+957 
-965 TGTEDTSITT
+965 
-975 SDINVS
+975 
-981 VTAIPEEGY
+981 
-990 MFVNWTDAEG
+990 
-1000 EILSTDN
+1000 
-1007 PYLYGGLESA
+1007 
-1017 TITANFAVK
+1017 
-1026 TYPVM
+1026 
-1031 TRKYTTIS
+1031 
-1039 QQNRYLKEV
+1039 
-1048 VATVGGEAQNLF
+1048 
-1060 TATTTSQLPLTE
+1060 
-1072 YTTEGEV
+1072 
-1079 TESGALIDKTDT
+1079 
-1091 PIVLEQGTTSFDMTF
+1091 
-1106 KAWTETFSVNN
+1106 
-1117 KTCSQQI
+1117 
-1124 IWTSQAIYVDWNN
+1124 
-1137 DMDFDDENEC
+1137 
-1147 LGAVGTPATGNNFG
+1147 
-1161 DTDGSAEKGW
+1161 
-1171 TRTLNIPADVA
+1171 
-1182 AGTYRMRVVYNE
+1182 
-1194 SSVTGWEN
+1194 
-1202 TFFSAGKGNIN
+1202 
-1213 AGVSYDFNI
+1213 
-1222 QIEGQVEPTPET
+1222 TPEYT
-1234 VTLNKPVNGN
+1234 VTLNKPENGN
-1244 ISVTYNNGTDDVTV
+1244 LSVTYNNGTDNVTV
-1258 STDDTTDPK
+1258 STDKATEAQ
-1267 TFDVA
+1267 TFEVA
-1272 KGTKLTVTVTPDDGY
+1272 EGTKLTVTVTPAEGY
-1287 QLETLSPDMTKVEN
+1287 QLATLLPEMTEVADNEN
-1301 SENVYEYTVTEPV
+1301 IYEYTVTKAV
-1314 TIEATFTEIPET
+1314 TIEATFTEIPDT

-1411 KATGKALS
+1411 KATGKSLF
-1419 VPANASSETGN
+1419 VPADASSETGN
-1430 DNVNTPLTLE
+1430 AKVNTPLTLE
-1440 ETGSKWSFALSSTVN
+1440 GTGSKWSFALSSTIN
-1455 PTQALPNQYCF
+1455 TTQALSNQYCF
-1466 DYVDYA
+1466 DYVDYT

-1565 SANPE
+1565 SVNPD

-1584 EKIGLAGDKYYEY
+1584 EKTGLAGDKYYEY

-1701 EAQTFTL
+1701 EAEEYTL
-1708 TKEVTPAEGGSVSVT
+1708 TTEVTPAEGGSVSVT

-1840 VYTAIIDG
+1840 VYTAVVDG

>member
-14 TDVTYT
+14 TTDVTYT
-20 EPSYTCDAGKDFDNL
+20 EPTFTADGNKPFSDSKFKYSYVQSIELKN
-35 TLRYATEMSLTCG
+35 G
-48 EYSDTWTHSGT
+48 EVTKTWKYSEPRTFW
-59 REFYNVLS
+59 NVLES
-67 DFTIDAKAGETVTA
+67 MTMDAKAGETISAHFVANSLGNYSTVTV
-81 NFKANNPAYE
+81 KQ
-91 SKNSEDLR
+91 DLR
-99 WTIAT
+99 FTAVV
-104 LHIDWNRDGN
+104 LAIDWNGDGT
-114 FESSEIIAGKTGD
+114 FEYAQKIVGNVPPTHNVGGNMDVLDFNYDIKVPED
-127 QMGTGN
+127 VQPGTA
-133 DIQRYY
+133 
-139 GNREYIFDITKDIVI
+139 
-154 PEGTTPGKVRVRL
+154 RVRF

-172 WIGDE
+172 WLQDIAPKQPE
-177 SVSAFA
+177 TIEQYTQRAIS
-183 TKSKEGIVYDFD
+183 TCKEGIVYDFD

-201 EKVVTYLVSWAGE
+201 IESGLEVTWEQPENGTITVKNGTEVLESPATVESGTKLTIVPAPASGRYELGTLTANDTPITLNDGNYEVTINENTVIAATFEIAKYEINWNEPVNGTIKVVYANDESQEVTKGSKVQLDTELKVIAEPSTSGYVLNRVYYVYGNGTEYDITKGDNGYTFTVQETTNGIKTIYINAVFEKVVKYRITWAGE
-214 TVMQGGYL
+214 ETMQGNSL
-222 KVVYADSREEV
+222 KVVYADTDEEV
-233 KSDETEVP
+233 LNSETLVT
-241 EGSVLEIIPL
+241 EGSVLKIIPTAVA
-251 PDKGY
+251 GY
-256 SLSALS
+256 HLSALS
-262 YQAVDGT
+262 YTISGLQNVPFTIG
-269 GASINIEEKPYTFTV
+269 NEPYTFTV
-284 GGGGPDMKYIIIS
+284 EGGTEDPKMGYFVIIS
-297 AEFTPDTYTLST
+297 AGFTPDTYTLST
-309 SVTPENS
+309 SVNPAEG
-316 GSVSVTDTKG
+316 GSVSVTTTDGTTIKG
-326 TPVEGN
+326 NVTH
-332 LTYGQTIVITASA
+332 GQTIVITASA
-345 NGGYTFESLDVKG
+345 NDGYTFQSLDVKG

-396 SISGSKSNEIDLN
+396 TMSGKDVDFY
-409 NDPYYIYPEQTGT
+409 NDPYYMNPAKSWSKV
-422 NTWNTTNSSGASETD
+422 NSGATVTGD
-437 NKFGPYIKTVS
+437 KNNGLYIKQLTA
-448 EGYYLAYRYEV
+448 GYYLAYKYRV
-459 EKKATYRFS
+459 EKEATYRFS
-468 FLHKKAGTVETTA
+468 FVHKKGETKDITV
-481 KLCYTTDLS
+481 KLCYTKDLES
-490 GTFTDASDVVALE
+490 TFTDASAATEIPQKGGGD
-503 KKAGNESGVLFQS
+503 SGDLFQS
-516 NKIELEKGSYYFVYY
+516 NNVVLEPGDYYFVYY
-531 IVSGGESKVR
+531 IETAATGDIKVR

-554 VEPAMPAIT
+554 VEP
-563 IMKPVNGNL
+563 
-572 TINYLNGEVMEEIST
+572 
-587 YEFEE
+587 
-592 DSKVYNIPENTVLS
+592 
-606 ITANPE
+606 
-612 VGYVLDTILPEGM
+612 
-625 VEKTGKG
+625 
-632 GDTYYEYTVT
+632 
-642 GDATIE
+642 
-648 ATFIEEEIQYGK
+648 
-660 VSVVEPLEAEGTIEI
+660 
-675 QLYNVLFGSWRPA
+675 
-688 ADFFL
+688 
-693 ESVEYGMQL
+693 
-702 RAKVDANEGYAIE
+702 
-715 SVKKNDEIITANE
+715 
-728 EDGCYYFT
+728 
-736 VDAADIK
+736 
-743 ISATF
+743 
-748 TKVGEKYAQ
+748 
-757 NFGQGVGAPTGD
+757 
-769 AHRSWTNTVFKTST
+769 
-783 DGTKTVEVNYE
+783 
-794 TKQNSY
+794 
-800 EIYSDALVSEANKAT
+800 
-815 VYLGEQFD
+815 
-823 LTINGGMNWLY
+823 
-834 TLVYIDWNGDGVF
+834 
-847 DETVDGKENLGFN
+847 
-860 PVVERDFGAGSTT
+860 
-873 NANVRTYKVKVPEN
+873 
-887 ATVGDTRVRIILG
+887 
-900 WKQTNLGIIPPAEAD
+900 
-915 KELREMTSTTID
+915 
-927 DKKNAMARD
+927 
-936 FSLCILDNQLDERT
+936 
-950 ITLAVND
+950 
-957 QSMGKAVI
+957 
-965 TGTEDTSITT
+965 
-975 SDINVS
+975 
-981 VTAIPEEGY
+981 
-990 MFVNWTDAEG
+990 
-1000 EILSTDN
+1000 
-1007 PYLYGGLESA
+1007 
-1017 TITANFAVK
+1017 
-1026 TYPVM
+1026 
-1031 TRKYTTIS
+1031 
-1039 QQNRYLKEV
+1039 
-1048 VATVGGEAQNLF
+1048 
-1060 TATTTSQLPLTE
+1060 
-1072 YTTEGEV
+1072 
-1079 TESGALIDKTDT
+1079 
-1091 PIVLEQGTTSFDMTF
+1091 
-1106 KAWTETFSVNN
+1106 
-1117 KTCSQQI
+1117 
-1124 IWTSQAIYVDWNN
+1124 
-1137 DMDFDDENEC
+1137 
-1147 LGAVGTPATGNNFG
+1147 
-1161 DTDGSAEKGW
+1161 
-1171 TRTLNIPADVA
+1171 
-1182 AGTYRMRVVYNE
+1182 
-1194 SSVTGWEN
+1194 
-1202 TFFSAGKGNIN
+1202 
-1213 AGVSYDFNI
+1213 
-1222 QIEGQVEPTPET
+1222 TPEYT
-1234 VTLNKPVNGN
+1234 VTLNKPENGN
-1244 ISVTYNNGTDDVTV
+1244 LSVTYNNGTDNVTV
-1258 STDDTTDPK
+1258 STDKATEAQ
-1267 TFDVA
+1267 TFNVTEN
-1272 KGTKLTVTVTPDDGY
+1272 TKLTVTVTPADGY
-1287 QLETLSPDMTKVEN
+1287 QLATLSPEMTKVEE

-1326 DPIIGVGTDSAKAPV
+1326 DPIIGVGTDSATAPIV
-1341 TSTADS
+1341 STASS
-1347 PVWFVMKSSHLTVTD
+1347 PTWFVMKSSHLTVAE

-1369 WNESNNRLECTQ
+1369 WNEENSRLECTQ

-1392 DVYRWRFEDA
+1392 DAYRWRFEDA
-1402 GDGNVYIIN
+1402 EDGNIYIIN

-1430 DNVNTPLTLE
+1430 ANINTPLTLE

-1665 YNLVS
+1665 YELVS

-1701 EAQTFTL
+1701 EAEEYTL
-1708 TKEVTPAEGGSVSVT
+1708 TTEVNPAEGGSVSVT

-1840 VYTAIIDG
+1840 VYTAVVDG

>member
-1 MAVIGFSTSMLAN
+1 MAVIGFSTPMLA
-14 TDVTYT
+14 DVTYT

-48 EYSDTWTHSGT
+48 ANSDTWTHSGT

-251 PDKGY
+251 PDDGY

-262 YQAVDGT
+262 YQAVGGT

-284 GGGGPDMKYIIIS
+284 GGGGPVMKYIIIS
-297 AEFTPDTYTLST
+297 AEFTPNTYTLST
-309 SVTPENS
+309 SVTPENG
-316 GSVSVTDTKG
+316 GSVSVKTTDG
-326 TPVEGN
+326 TTIEGN
-332 LTYGQTIVITASA
+332 VTHGQTIVITASA
-345 NGGYTFESLDVKG
+345 NDGYTFQSLDVKG
-358 ATKVDGQE
+358 ATKVDDQE

-422 NTWNTTNSSGASETD
+422 NNWNTTNSSGASETD

-490 GTFTDASDVVALE
+490 ETFTDASDVVALE
-503 KKAGNESGVLFQS
+503 KKDGKESGVLFQS

-748 TKVGEKYAQ
+748 T
-757 NFGQGVGAPTGD
+757 
-769 AHRSWTNTVFKTST
+769 
-783 DGTKTVEVNYE
+783 
-794 TKQNSY
+794 
-800 EIYSDALVSEANKAT
+800 
-815 VYLGEQFD
+815 
-823 LTINGGMNWLY
+823 
-834 TLVYIDWNGDGVF
+834 
-847 DETVDGKENLGFN
+847 
-860 PVVERDFGAGSTT
+860 
-873 NANVRTYKVKVPEN
+873 
-887 ATVGDTRVRIILG
+887 
-900 WKQTNLGIIPPAEAD
+900 
-915 KELREMTSTTID
+915 
-927 DKKNAMARD
+927 
-936 FSLCILDNQLDERT
+936 
-950 ITLAVND
+950 
-957 QSMGKAVI
+957 
-965 TGTEDTSITT
+965 
-975 SDINVS
+975 
-981 VTAIPEEGY
+981 
-990 MFVNWTDAEG
+990 
-1000 EILSTDN
+1000 
-1007 PYLYGGLESA
+1007 
-1017 TITANFAVK
+1017 
-1026 TYPVM
+1026 
-1031 TRKYTTIS
+1031 
-1039 QQNRYLKEV
+1039 
-1048 VATVGGEAQNLF
+1048 
-1060 TATTTSQLPLTE
+1060 
-1072 YTTEGEV
+1072 
-1079 TESGALIDKTDT
+1079 
-1091 PIVLEQGTTSFDMTF
+1091 
-1106 KAWTETFSVNN
+1106 
-1117 KTCSQQI
+1117 
-1124 IWTSQAIYVDWNN
+1124 
-1137 DMDFDDENEC
+1137 
-1147 LGAVGTPATGNNFG
+1147 
-1161 DTDGSAEKGW
+1161 
-1171 TRTLNIPADVA
+1171 
-1182 AGTYRMRVVYNE
+1182 
-1194 SSVTGWEN
+1194 
-1202 TFFSAGKGNIN
+1202 
-1213 AGVSYDFNI
+1213 
-1222 QIEGQVEPTPET
+1222 
-1234 VTLNKPVNGN
+1234 
-1244 ISVTYNNGTDDVTV
+1244 
-1258 STDDTTDPK
+1258 
-1267 TFDVA
+1267 
-1272 KGTKLTVTVTPDDGY
+1272 
-1287 QLETLSPDMTKVEN
+1287 
-1301 SENVYEYTVTEPV
+1301 
-1314 TIEATFTEIPET
+1314 EIPET

-1347 PVWFVMKSSHLTVTD
+1347 PVWFVMKSSHLTVD
-1362 RQNRFMY
+1362 CN
-1369 WNESNNRLECTQ
+1369 
-1381 HNDGIKLSEIS
+1381 
-1392 DVYRWRFEDA
+1392 
-1402 GDGNVYIIN
+1402 
-1411 KATGKALS
+1411 
-1419 VPANASSETGN
+1419 
-1430 DNVNTPLTLE
+1430 
-1440 ETGSKWSFALSSTVN
+1440 
-1455 PTQALPNQYCF
+1455 
-1466 DYVDYA
+1466 
-1472 EADRAAYL
+1472 
-1480 NAMDGQAAIPYGIT
+1480 
-1494 IYEMGVQNASG
+1494 
-1505 WFIYEAPAI
+1505 
-1514 VKNYDITV
+1514 
-1522 KKPVNGN
+1522 
-1529 LVISYTVNDEMQSIE
+1529 
-1544 TYNFENDSEV
+1544 
-1554 FSIEE
+1554 
-1559 GTVLSI
+1559 
-1565 SANPE
+1565 
-1570 FDYVLDQILPEGME
+1570 
-1584 EKIGLAGDKYYEY
+1584 
-1597 TVTGD
+1597 
-1602 ATIEATFKPVQYGKV
+1602 
-1617 SAETPEEGTIEI
+1617 
-1629 QLHNPMM
+1629 
-1636 NKWVAAD
+1636 
-1643 EFFLEQ
+1643 
-1649 VEFGTELR
+1649 
-1657 AKVEANTG
+1657 
-1665 YNLVS
+1665 
-1670 VMKNQEELSTE
+1670 
-1681 EEGYYYF
+1681 
-1688 TVDAEEITISAEF
+1688 
-1701 EAQTFTL
+1701 
-1708 TKEVTPAEGGSVSVT
+1708 
-1723 VNGVTVEGSVKYG
+1723 
-1736 DVITVTVTVN
+1736 
-1746 EGYLLESVVVEG
+1746 
-1758 AEEVEGQKDQY
+1758 
-1769 TVTGNITITATFK
+1769 
-1782 KDTSSIN
+1782 
-1789 SIENGTV
+1789 
-1796 YYNAEEE
+1796 
-1803 VLYTGTAKSVR
+1803 
-1814 VYDLSG
+1814 
-1820 RLVLNA
+1820 
-1826 ENQENV
+1826 
-1832 SLAELAEG
+1832 
-1840 VYTAIIDG
+1840 
-1848 KIIKLN
+1848 
-1854 K
+1854 

>member
-1 MAVIGFSTSMLAN
+1 MKQLTFNFLRRQLFLIMAVIGFSTSMLAN
-14 TDVTYT
+14 TTDVTYT

-201 EKVVTYLVSWAGE
+201 EKVVTYLVSWDGE
-214 TVMQGGYL
+214 GVMKGGYL
-222 KVVYADSREEV
+222 KVVYADSKEEV
-233 KSDETEVP
+233 ESDVTEVP

-262 YQAVDGT
+262 YQAVGGT

-297 AEFTPDTYTLST
+297 AEFTPNTYTLST
-309 SVTPENS
+309 SVTPENG
-316 GSVSVTDTKG
+316 GSVSVTDTEG

-345 NGGYTFESLDVKG
+345 NDGYTFQSLDVKG
-358 ATKVDGQE
+358 ATKVDDQE

-422 NTWNTTNSSGASETD
+422 NNWNTTNSSGASETD

-468 FLHKKAGTVETTA
+468 FLHKKAGTIETTA

-503 KKAGNESGVLFQS
+503 KKTGNESGVLFQS

-554 VEPAMPAIT
+554 I
-563 IMKPVNGNL
+563 
-572 TINYLNGEVMEEIST
+572 
-587 YEFEE
+587 
-592 DSKVYNIPENTVLS
+592 
-606 ITANPE
+606 
-612 VGYVLDTILPEGM
+612 
-625 VEKTGKG
+625 
-632 GDTYYEYTVT
+632 
-642 GDATIE
+642 
-648 ATFIEEEIQYGK
+648 
-660 VSVVEPLEAEGTIEI
+660 
-675 QLYNVLFGSWRPA
+675 
-688 ADFFL
+688 
-693 ESVEYGMQL
+693 
-702 RAKVDANEGYAIE
+702 
-715 SVKKNDEIITANE
+715 
-728 EDGCYYFT
+728 
-736 VDAADIK
+736 
-743 ISATF
+743 
-748 TKVGEKYAQ
+748 
-757 NFGQGVGAPTGD
+757 
-769 AHRSWTNTVFKTST
+769 
-783 DGTKTVEVNYE
+783 
-794 TKQNSY
+794 
-800 EIYSDALVSEANKAT
+800 
-815 VYLGEQFD
+815 
-823 LTINGGMNWLY
+823 
-834 TLVYIDWNGDGVF
+834 
-847 DETVDGKENLGFN
+847 
-860 PVVERDFGAGSTT
+860 
-873 NANVRTYKVKVPEN
+873 
-887 ATVGDTRVRIILG
+887 
-900 WKQTNLGIIPPAEAD
+900 
-915 KELREMTSTTID
+915 
-927 DKKNAMARD
+927 
-936 FSLCILDNQLDERT
+936 
-950 ITLAVND
+950 
-957 QSMGKAVI
+957 
-965 TGTEDTSITT
+965 
-975 SDINVS
+975 
-981 VTAIPEEGY
+981 
-990 MFVNWTDAEG
+990 
-1000 EILSTDN
+1000 
-1007 PYLYGGLESA
+1007 
-1017 TITANFAVK
+1017 
-1026 TYPVM
+1026 
-1031 TRKYTTIS
+1031 
-1039 QQNRYLKEV
+1039 
-1048 VATVGGEAQNLF
+1048 
-1060 TATTTSQLPLTE
+1060 
-1072 YTTEGEV
+1072 
-1079 TESGALIDKTDT
+1079 
-1091 PIVLEQGTTSFDMTF
+1091 
-1106 KAWTETFSVNN
+1106 
-1117 KTCSQQI
+1117 
-1124 IWTSQAIYVDWNN
+1124 
-1137 DMDFDDENEC
+1137 
-1147 LGAVGTPATGNNFG
+1147 
-1161 DTDGSAEKGW
+1161 
-1171 TRTLNIPADVA
+1171 
-1182 AGTYRMRVVYNE
+1182 
-1194 SSVTGWEN
+1194 
-1202 TFFSAGKGNIN
+1202 
-1213 AGVSYDFNI
+1213 
-1222 QIEGQVEPTPET
+1222 EPTPEYT
-1234 VTLNKPVNGN
+1234 VTLNKPENGN
-1244 ISVTYNNGTDDVTV
+1244 LSVTYNNGSEDVTV
-1258 STDDTTDPK
+1258 STDTEAQ
-1267 TFDVA
+1267 TFNVTEN
-1272 KGTKLTVTVTPDDGY
+1272 TKLTVTVTPAEGY
-1287 QLETLSPDMTKVEN
+1287 QLATLLPEMTEVADNEN
-1301 SENVYEYTVTEPV
+1301 IYEYTVTKAV
-1314 TIEATFTEIPET
+1314 TIEATFTEIPDT

-1347 PVWFVMKSSHLTVTD
+1347 PVWFVMKSSHLTATE

-1369 WNESNNRLECTQ
+1369 WNEENSRLECTQ

-1392 DVYRWRFEDA
+1392 DAYRWRFEDA
-1402 GDGNVYIIN
+1402 GDGNIYIIN
-1411 KATGKALS
+1411 KATGKAIS

-1455 PTQALPNQYCF
+1455 PTQALQNQYCF

-1565 SANPE
+1565 SVNPD

-1584 EKIGLAGDKYYEY
+1584 EKTGLAGDKYYEY

-1701 EAQTFTL
+1701 EAEEYTL
-1708 TKEVTPAEGGSVSVT
+1708 TTEVNPAEGGSVSVT

-1820 RLVLNA
+1820 RLVINA
-1826 ENQENV
+1826 ENQDNV

-1840 VYTAIIDG
+1840 VYTAVVDS

>member
-1 MAVIGFSTSMLAN
+1 MKHFSFNFLRRQLFLIMAVIGFSTSMLAN

-48 EYSDTWTHSGT
+48 ANSDTWTHSGT

-104 LHIDWNRDGN
+104 LHIDWDRDGI

-214 TVMQGGYL
+214 TVMRGGYL
-222 KVVYADSREEV
+222 KVVYADSQEEV

-251 PDKGY
+251 PDDGY

-262 YQAVDGT
+262 YQAVGGT

-284 GGGGPDMKYIIIS
+284 EGGGPDMKYIIIS
-297 AEFTPDTYTLST
+297 AKFTPSTYTLST
-309 SVTPENS
+309 SVTPENG
-316 GSVSVTDTKG
+316 GSVSVTDTEG

-345 NGGYTFESLDVKG
+345 NGGYTFESIDVKG

-384 APAETWTEVHFN
+384 APVETWSEVHFN
-396 SISGSKSNEIDLN
+396 TMSGKDVDFY
-409 NDPYYIYPEQTGT
+409 NDPYYMNPAKSWSKV
-422 NTWNTTNSSGASETD
+422 NSGATVTGD
-437 NKFGPYIKTVS
+437 KNNGLYIKQLTA
-448 EGYYLAYRYEV
+448 GYYLAYKYRV
-459 EKKATYRFS
+459 EKEATYRFS
-468 FLHKKAGTVETTA
+468 FVHKKGETKDITV
-481 KLCYTTDLS
+481 KLCYTKDLES
-490 GTFTDASDVVALE
+490 TFTDASAATE
-503 KKAGNESGVLFQS
+503 IPKKGGDDSGDLFQS
-516 NKIELEKGSYYFVYY
+516 NNVVLEPGDYYFVYY
-531 IVSGGESKVR
+531 IETAATGDIKVR

-554 VEPAMPAIT
+554 VEP
-563 IMKPVNGNL
+563 
-572 TINYLNGEVMEEIST
+572 
-587 YEFEE
+587 
-592 DSKVYNIPENTVLS
+592 
-606 ITANPE
+606 
-612 VGYVLDTILPEGM
+612 
-625 VEKTGKG
+625 
-632 GDTYYEYTVT
+632 
-642 GDATIE
+642 
-648 ATFIEEEIQYGK
+648 
-660 VSVVEPLEAEGTIEI
+660 
-675 QLYNVLFGSWRPA
+675 
-688 ADFFL
+688 
-693 ESVEYGMQL
+693 
-702 RAKVDANEGYAIE
+702 
-715 SVKKNDEIITANE
+715 
-728 EDGCYYFT
+728 
-736 VDAADIK
+736 
-743 ISATF
+743 
-748 TKVGEKYAQ
+748 
-757 NFGQGVGAPTGD
+757 
-769 AHRSWTNTVFKTST
+769 
-783 DGTKTVEVNYE
+783 
-794 TKQNSY
+794 
-800 EIYSDALVSEANKAT
+800 
-815 VYLGEQFD
+815 
-823 LTINGGMNWLY
+823 
-834 TLVYIDWNGDGVF
+834 
-847 DETVDGKENLGFN
+847 
-860 PVVERDFGAGSTT
+860 
-873 NANVRTYKVKVPEN
+873 
-887 ATVGDTRVRIILG
+887 
-900 WKQTNLGIIPPAEAD
+900 
-915 KELREMTSTTID
+915 
-927 DKKNAMARD
+927 
-936 FSLCILDNQLDERT
+936 
-950 ITLAVND
+950 
-957 QSMGKAVI
+957 
-965 TGTEDTSITT
+965 
-975 SDINVS
+975 
-981 VTAIPEEGY
+981 
-990 MFVNWTDAEG
+990 
-1000 EILSTDN
+1000 
-1007 PYLYGGLESA
+1007 
-1017 TITANFAVK
+1017 
-1026 TYPVM
+1026 
-1031 TRKYTTIS
+1031 
-1039 QQNRYLKEV
+1039 
-1048 VATVGGEAQNLF
+1048 
-1060 TATTTSQLPLTE
+1060 
-1072 YTTEGEV
+1072 
-1079 TESGALIDKTDT
+1079 
-1091 PIVLEQGTTSFDMTF
+1091 
-1106 KAWTETFSVNN
+1106 
-1117 KTCSQQI
+1117 
-1124 IWTSQAIYVDWNN
+1124 
-1137 DMDFDDENEC
+1137 
-1147 LGAVGTPATGNNFG
+1147 
-1161 DTDGSAEKGW
+1161 
-1171 TRTLNIPADVA
+1171 
-1182 AGTYRMRVVYNE
+1182 
-1194 SSVTGWEN
+1194 
-1202 TFFSAGKGNIN
+1202 
-1213 AGVSYDFNI
+1213 
-1222 QIEGQVEPTPET
+1222 TPEYT
-1234 VTLNKPVNGN
+1234 VTLNKPENGN
-1244 ISVTYNNGTDDVTV
+1244 LSVTYNNGSQDVTV
-1258 STDDTTDPK
+1258 STDTEAQ
-1267 TFDVA
+1267 TFNVTEN
-1272 KGTKLTVTVTPDDGY
+1272 TKLTVTVTPADGY
-1287 QLETLSPDMTKVEN
+1287 QLATLSPEMTKVEE

-1314 TIEATFTEIPET
+1314 TIEATFTEIPDT

-1411 KATGKALS
+1411 KATGKSLF
-1419 VPANASSETGN
+1419 VPADASSETGN
-1430 DNVNTPLTLE
+1430 AKVNTPLTLE
-1440 ETGSKWSFALSSTVN
+1440 ETGSKWSFALSSTIN
-1455 PTQALPNQYCF
+1455 PTQALSNQYCF
-1466 DYVDYA
+1466 DYVDYT

-1565 SANPE
+1565 SVNPD

-1584 EKIGLAGDKYYEY
+1584 EKTGLAGDTYYEY

-1602 ATIEATFKPVQYGKV
+1602 ATIEATFKPIQYGKV

-1636 NKWVAAD
+1636 NKWVAAG

-1665 YNLVS
+1665 YELVS

-1701 EAQTFTL
+1701 EAEEYTL
-1708 TKEVTPAEGGSVSVT
+1708 TTEVNPAEGGSVSVT

-1803 VLYTGTAKSVR
+1803 VLYTGAAKSVR

>member
-1 MAVIGFSTSMLAN
+1 MKQLTFNFLRRQLLLIMAVIGFSTSMLAN

-20 EPSYTCDAGKDFDNL
+20 EPSYTCDSGKDFDNL

-48 EYSDTWTHSGT
+48 ANSDTWTHDGT

-114 FESSEIIAGKTGD
+114 FESSEIIAGKTGA
-127 QMGTGN
+127 QIGTGN
-133 DIQRYY
+133 DNQLYY

-256 SLSALS
+256 SLSELS
-262 YQAVDGT
+262 YQAVGGT

-316 GSVSVTDTKG
+316 GSVSVKTTDG
-326 TPVEGN
+326 TTIEGN
-332 LTYGQTIVITASA
+332 VTHGQTIVITASA
-345 NGGYTFESLDVKG
+345 NDNYKLQSLDVTG

-422 NTWNTTNSSGASETD
+422 NNWNTTNSSGASETD

-490 GTFTDASDVVALE
+490 ETFTDASDVVALE
-503 KKAGNESGVLFQS
+503 KKDGKESGVLFQS

-743 ISATF
+743 ISATLQKF
-748 TKVGEKYAQ
+748 LKL
-757 NFGQGVGAPTGD
+757 
-769 AHRSWTNTVFKTST
+769 
-783 DGTKTVEVNYE
+783 
-794 TKQNSY
+794 
-800 EIYSDALVSEANKAT
+800 ILLSE
-815 VYLGEQFD
+815 
-823 LTINGGMNWLY
+823 
-834 TLVYIDWNGDGVF
+834 
-847 DETVDGKENLGFN
+847 
-860 PVVERDFGAGSTT
+860 
-873 NANVRTYKVKVPEN
+873 
-887 ATVGDTRVRIILG
+887 
-900 WKQTNLGIIPPAEAD
+900 
-915 KELREMTSTTID
+915 
-927 DKKNAMARD
+927 
-936 FSLCILDNQLDERT
+936 
-950 ITLAVND
+950 
-957 QSMGKAVI
+957 
-965 TGTEDTSITT
+965 
-975 SDINVS
+975 
-981 VTAIPEEGY
+981 
-990 MFVNWTDAEG
+990 
-1000 EILSTDN
+1000 
-1007 PYLYGGLESA
+1007 
-1017 TITANFAVK
+1017 
-1026 TYPVM
+1026 
-1031 TRKYTTIS
+1031 
-1039 QQNRYLKEV
+1039 
-1048 VATVGGEAQNLF
+1048 
-1060 TATTTSQLPLTE
+1060 
-1072 YTTEGEV
+1072 
-1079 TESGALIDKTDT
+1079 
-1091 PIVLEQGTTSFDMTF
+1091 LEQI
-1106 KAWTETFSVNN
+1106 A
-1117 KTCSQQI
+1117 QQ
-1124 IWTSQAIYVDWNN
+1124 
-1137 DMDFDDENEC
+1137 
-1147 LGAVGTPATGNNFG
+1147 
-1161 DTDGSAEKGW
+1161 
-1171 TRTLNIPADVA
+1171 
-1182 AGTYRMRVVYNE
+1182 
-1194 SSVTGWEN
+1194 
-1202 TFFSAGKGNIN
+1202 
-1213 AGVSYDFNI
+1213 
-1222 QIEGQVEPTPET
+1222 
-1234 VTLNKPVNGN
+1234 
-1244 ISVTYNNGTDDVTV
+1244 
-1258 STDDTTDPK
+1258 
-1267 TFDVA
+1267 
-1272 KGTKLTVTVTPDDGY
+1272 
-1287 QLETLSPDMTKVEN
+1287 
-1301 SENVYEYTVTEPV
+1301 
-1314 TIEATFTEIPET
+1314 
-1326 DPIIGVGTDSAKAPV
+1326 
-1341 TSTADS
+1341 
-1347 PVWFVMKSSHLTVTD
+1347 HL
-1362 RQNRFMY
+1362 
-1369 WNESNNRLECTQ
+1369 L
-1381 HNDGIKLSEIS
+1381 
-1392 DVYRWRFEDA
+1392 
-1402 GDGNVYIIN
+1402 
-1411 KATGKALS
+1411 
-1419 VPANASSETGN
+1419 
-1430 DNVNTPLTLE
+1430 
-1440 ETGSKWSFALSSTVN
+1440 
-1455 PTQALPNQYCF
+1455 
-1466 DYVDYA
+1466 
-1472 EADRAAYL
+1472 
-1480 NAMDGQAAIPYGIT
+1480 
-1494 IYEMGVQNASG
+1494 
-1505 WFIYEAPAI
+1505 
-1514 VKNYDITV
+1514 
-1522 KKPVNGN
+1522 
-1529 LVISYTVNDEMQSIE
+1529 
-1544 TYNFENDSEV
+1544 
-1554 FSIEE
+1554 
-1559 GTVLSI
+1559 
-1565 SANPE
+1565 
-1570 FDYVLDQILPEGME
+1570 
-1584 EKIGLAGDKYYEY
+1584 
-1597 TVTGD
+1597 
-1602 ATIEATFKPVQYGKV
+1602 
-1617 SAETPEEGTIEI
+1617 
-1629 QLHNPMM
+1629 
-1636 NKWVAAD
+1636 
-1643 EFFLEQ
+1643 
-1649 VEFGTELR
+1649 
-1657 AKVEANTG
+1657 
-1665 YNLVS
+1665 
-1670 VMKNQEELSTE
+1670 
-1681 EEGYYYF
+1681 
-1688 TVDAEEITISAEF
+1688 
-1701 EAQTFTL
+1701 
-1708 TKEVTPAEGGSVSVT
+1708 
-1723 VNGVTVEGSVKYG
+1723 
-1736 DVITVTVTVN
+1736 
-1746 EGYLLESVVVEG
+1746 
-1758 AEEVEGQKDQY
+1758 
-1769 TVTGNITITATFK
+1769 
-1782 KDTSSIN
+1782 
-1789 SIENGTV
+1789 
-1796 YYNAEEE
+1796 
-1803 VLYTGTAKSVR
+1803 
-1814 VYDLSG
+1814 
-1820 RLVLNA
+1820 
-1826 ENQENV
+1826 
-1832 SLAELAEG
+1832 
-1840 VYTAIIDG
+1840 
-1848 KIIKLN
+1848 
-1854 K
+1854 